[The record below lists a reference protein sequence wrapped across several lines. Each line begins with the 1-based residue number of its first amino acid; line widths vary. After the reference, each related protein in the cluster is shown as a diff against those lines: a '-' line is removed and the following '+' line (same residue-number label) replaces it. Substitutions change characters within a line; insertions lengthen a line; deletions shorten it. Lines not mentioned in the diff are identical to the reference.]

1 MDVRMIRWAEIDRMF
16 DPSHRILM
24 RQFLGFAAVGVVG
37 TAAHFATLLILVQ
50 KFHADPVWS
59 SVIGFIVGAAVNYLL
74 SYRVVFRS
82 RKRHVEAM
90 SQFFSVA
97 GVGLL
102 LNAAIM
108 AFAVQTLGW
117 HYLVSQILATGTV
130 LLWNF
135 AGNRFWTFR

>member
-1 MDVRMIRWAEIDRMF
+1 MMRWTELDRMLE
-16 DPSHRILM
+16 PSRRLLL

-37 TAAHFATLLILVQ
+37 TAAHFATLLVLVQ
-50 KFHADPVWS
+50 KFRLDPVWS
-59 SVIGFIVGAAVNYLL
+59 SVIGFIVGAVVNYLL

-90 SQFFSVA
+90 GQFFTVA

-108 AFAVQTLGW
+108 AFAVQVLNL
-117 HYLVSQILATGTV
+117 HYLLSQILATGMV

>member
-1 MDVRMIRWAEIDRMF
+1 MIRWAEIDRMF

-37 TAAHFATLLILVQ
+37 TAAHFSTLLILVQ
-50 KFHADPVWS
+50 KFQADPVWS
-59 SVIGFIVGAAVNYLL
+59 SVIGFIVGAAVNYFL

>member
-1 MDVRMIRWAEIDRMF
+1 MIRWAEIDRML

-37 TAAHFATLLILVQ
+37 TAAHFATLLVLVQ
-50 KFHADPVWS
+50 KFHMDPVWS

-90 SQFFSVA
+90 SQFFTVA

-117 HYLVSQILATGTV
+117 HYLLSQILATGTV

>member
-1 MDVRMIRWAEIDRMF
+1 MIRWAEIDRML

-24 RQFLGFAAVGVVG
+24 RQFFGFAAVGVVG
-37 TAAHFATLLILVQ
+37 TAAHFATLLVLVQ
-50 KFHADPVWS
+50 KFHMDPVWS

-90 SQFFSVA
+90 SQFFTVA

-117 HYLVSQILATGTV
+117 HYLLSQILATGTV